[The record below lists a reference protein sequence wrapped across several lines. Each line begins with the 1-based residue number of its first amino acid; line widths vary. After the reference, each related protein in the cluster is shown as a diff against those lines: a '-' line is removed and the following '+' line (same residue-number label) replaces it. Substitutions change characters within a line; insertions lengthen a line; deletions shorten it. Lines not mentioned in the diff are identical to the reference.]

1 MVAFRNDD
9 FLLNAKQMV
18 EREDPACR
26 LRSHE
31 LLHDQK
37 NKSAAIDH
45 FFFSP
50 GTGNLSDCRSCL
62 ATRVFTFQVESDP
75 ASHVQYSTYID
86 YYCRVGSR

>member
-1 MVAFRNDD
+1 
-9 FLLNAKQMV
+9 MV

-45 FFFSP
+45 FFSHLEQEICRIVGPVWQLVFSRFRW
-50 GTGNLSDCRSCL
+50 SQIQ
-62 ATRVFTFQVESDP
+62 RVM
-75 ASHVQYSTYID
+75 YSTYID
-86 YYCRVGSR
+86 YYCRVGSS